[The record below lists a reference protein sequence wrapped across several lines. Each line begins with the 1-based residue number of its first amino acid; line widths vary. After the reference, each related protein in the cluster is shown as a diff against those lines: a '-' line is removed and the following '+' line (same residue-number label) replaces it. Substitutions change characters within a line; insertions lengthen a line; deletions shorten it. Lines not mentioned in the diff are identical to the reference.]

1 MNVRHIAVLLLSG
14 CGAKDLSDCA
24 EGYARNGHDQC
35 VVVTGEDSGGSSA
48 EEEYEGDEAGECSDG
63 ADNDRDGLFDLLE
76 IRRCNRSADDFISSK
91 FTLPEDHSITNNEN
105 GTTIRALFR
114 KRNHGLQMAPHST
127 V

>member
-1 MNVRHIAVLLLSG
+1 MLAPGGLLLIDVPHELEFLKYCGHGSG
-14 CGAKDLSDCA
+14 HL
-24 EGYARNGHDQC
+24 QFF
-35 VVVTGEDSGGSSA
+35 T
-48 EEEYEGDEAGECSDG
+48 
-63 ADNDRDGLFDLLE
+63 ADHLRILVDRDGLFDLLE

-114 KRNHGLQMAPHST
+114 KRYHGLQMAPHST